1 MTGVVMR
8 VNGLYEDDPEKQQH
22 AYAIQILAEGNR
34 ISEEEIYQL
43 YEGVLREYKKEAKI
57 KIFLPIL
64 VTKRVRELLDER
76 MRALTLSTTDPPDRI
91 IHREPIPIRSEG

>member
-1 MTGVVMR
+1 MIKGTEGVVMR

-22 AYAIQILAEGNR
+22 AHAIQILAEGVR
-34 ISEEEIYQL
+34 ISEEEVFQL

-57 KIFLPIL
+57 NIFLPIL

-76 MRALTLSTTDPPDRI
+76 MRALTLSTASPPDRVP
-91 IHREPIPIRSEG
+91 H